1 MKKSLLMGCVAA
13 VAAFVA
19 QAASAAEL
27 RMLSSWDQNYPQ
39 RQMLV
44 EPFIKDVEAAT
55 NGGIKIRIS
64 GPETVPSFEQLQP
77 VGAGVFHLLFTHG
90 AYHFGTSPIATAVEA
105 LSGTL
110 DQWRAGGI
118 KQHLDEHYARFGV
131 KLLMLAP
138 SAPGQGYHMVL
149 RSPVKPS
156 GDLQGY
162 KIRATPTYDGVLK
175 LLNASPVILPPAEV
189 YTSLEKG
196 LVDGAAWPTFG
207 VFNNKWHEVSKFVL
221 RPAFGTTTQL
231 IFVNLATWNKL
242 SDAEKKVLMSAAEKA
257 EETYYN
263 GYTKLVEE
271 ELDKLLKAGMQV
283 AEMGPDQKAR
293 LTDAWAAGQWENS
306 AKKMPAETDALR
318 KLAVAKGLA
327 K

>member
-1 MKKSLLMGCVAA
+1 M
-13 VAAFVA
+13 
-19 QAASAAEL
+19 
-27 RMLSSWDQNYPQ
+27 
-39 RQMLV
+39 
-44 EPFIKDVEAAT
+44 
-55 NGGIKIRIS
+55 
-64 GPETVPSFEQLQP
+64 PSFEQLEP
-77 VGAGVFHLLFTHG
+77 VGSGVFQLLFTHG

-110 DQWRAGGI
+110 DQWRKGGI
-118 KQHLDEHYARFGV
+118 KEHLDQHYARFGV

-138 SAPGQGYHMVL
+138 SAPGEGYHMVL
-149 RSPVKPS
+149 RSPIKPA

-231 IFVNLATWNKL
+231 IFINRAAWDKL
-242 SDAEKKVLMSAAEKA
+242 SDAEKKVLTAAAEKA

-271 ELDKLLKAGMQV
+271 ELAKLLKAGMTV
-283 AEMGPDQKAR
+283 AEMGPEQKAK
-293 LTDAWAAGQWENS
+293 LTDAWAAGQWENA

>member
-1 MKKSLLMGCVAA
+1 MKKLLLSA
-13 VAAFVA
+13 VALVA
-19 QAASAAEL
+19 TAALNPSQAADM

-44 EPFIKDVEAAT
+44 EPFIKDVEAGT
-55 NGGIKIRIS
+55 KGGIKIRVS
-64 GPETVPSFEQLQP
+64 GPETVPSFEQLEP
-77 VGAGVFHLLFTHG
+77 VGSGVFQLLFTHG

-110 DQWRAGGI
+110 EEWRKGGI
-118 KQHLDEHYARFGV
+118 KEHLDQHYARFGV

-149 RSPVKPS
+149 RSPVKPG

-207 VFNNKWHEVSKFVL
+207 VFNNKWHEVTKFVL

-231 IFVNLATWNKL
+231 IFINRAAWDKL
-242 SDAEKKVLMSAAEKA
+242 SDAEKKVLTAAAEKA

-263 GYTKLVEE
+263 GYTKLVED
-271 ELDKLLKAGMQV
+271 ELAKLTKAGMTI
-283 AEMGPDQKAR
+283 AEMGPEQKAK
-293 LTDAWAAGQWENS
+293 LTDAWAAGQWENA

-318 KLAVAKGLA
+318 KLAVSKGLA